1 MENTFTTK
9 VSLIILS
16 HLEDMEL
23 EISTNPEM
31 ASKRM
36 RLVRILISE
45 YPDTNVRISDEELDE
60 LWNGLSLGEF

>member
-1 MENTFTTK
+1 MENMFTTK

-31 ASKRM
+31 AYKRM
-36 RLVRILISE
+36 RFVRILISE
-45 YPDTNVRISDEELDE
+45 YPDTNVRISDEKLDE

>member
-1 MENTFTTK
+1 MFTTK

-31 ASKRM
+31 AYKRM
-36 RLVRILISE
+36 RLVRILISK
-45 YPDTNVRISDEELDE
+45 YPDTNVRISDEKLDE
-60 LWNGLSLGEF
+60 LWNGLNLGEF

>member
-1 MENTFTTK
+1 MENMFTTK

-31 ASKRM
+31 AYKRM
-36 RLVRILISE
+36 RLVRILISK
-45 YPDTNVRISDEELDE
+45 YPDTNVRISDEKLDE
-60 LWNGLSLGEF
+60 LWNGLNLGEF

>member
-45 YPDTNVRISDEELDE
+45 YPDTNVRISDEKLDE

>member
-1 MENTFTTK
+1 MENMFTTK

-31 ASKRM
+31 AYKRM

-45 YPDTNVRISDEELDE
+45 YPDTNVRISDEKLDE

>member
-9 VSLIILS
+9 VGLIILS

-31 ASKRM
+31 AFKRM
-36 RLVRILISE
+36 RLVRRLISE
-45 YPDTNVRISDEELDE
+45 YPDTNVRISDEKLDE

>member
-1 MENTFTTK
+1 MENMFTTK

-31 ASKRM
+31 AHKRM

-45 YPDTNVRISDEELDE
+45 YPDTNVRILDEKLDE

>member
-31 ASKRM
+31 ALNRSH
-36 RLVRILISE
+36 LVRRLISE
-45 YPDTNVRISDEELDE
+45 YPDTNVRVSDEELDE
-60 LWNGLSLGEF
+60 LWNGLNLGEF